1 MKPQL
6 KRLTSE
12 YIIKPFN
19 CNDADLNGF
28 LLESDCNIPNAKQHT
43 VELLAVTYLI
53 EDLDADATIAYFS
66 LLNDKIEREI
76 TSKSAWN
83 RLSRN
88 IPNVKR
94 RSTHPTVKIGR
105 LAVSKD
111 YQGQKWGQKILSFL
125 KLWFT
130 QNNKTGCRYLTVDA
144 LNSAQG
150 FYEKCGFKVLVTPI
164 LEDETILMYFD
175 LKQFVDTK
183 E

>member
-1 MKPQL
+1 M
-6 KRLTSE
+6 
-12 YIIKPFN
+12 
-19 CNDADLNGF
+19 
-28 LLESDCNIPNAKQHT
+28 
-43 VELLAVTYLI
+43 
-53 EDLDADATIAYFS
+53 
-66 LLNDKIEREI
+66 
-76 TSKSAWN
+76 
-83 RLSRN
+83 
-88 IPNVKR
+88 
-94 RSTHPTVKIGR
+94 
-105 LAVSKD
+105 AVSTD

-150 FYEKCGFKVLVTPI
+150 FYEKCGFKVLVTPE